1 MLYLQCHTEH
11 GCVVPVSSRWT
22 RLVEYG
28 SISPTQGSVFVRNSD
43 YEVICVYANDT
54 LRIDK
59 NEYYEIKGEEAY
71 AIFTQN
77 FLDT

>member
-1 MLYLQCHTEH
+1 MLYLKCHTEH
-11 GCVVPVSSRWT
+11 GCVVPVSPRWT
-22 RLVEYG
+22 PIEHG
-28 SISPTQGSVFVRNSD
+28 SISPTNGRVFVRNSE

-54 LRIDK
+54 IQFDK
-59 NEYYEIKGEEAY
+59 HEYYEIKGTDETY